1 MRIKIDECLPYEISE
16 ILAGKGHHVETVKDE
31 GLTGSPDE
39 IIWETVQAEKF
50 FLITSDLDF
59 SDIRRYAP
67 GTHQGLLLLR
77 LRQEGKNHILSY
89 FRQLVS
95 NFDVNDW
102 SGCVVVATDH
112 KVRTRKPPEKPDD
125 GAW

>member
-1 MRIKIDECLPYEISE
+1 MRIKIDECLPYEIAE
-16 ILAGKGHHVETVKDE
+16 ILAEKGHNVETVKSE
-31 GLTGSPDE
+31 GLTGSPDD
-39 IIWETVQAEKF
+39 IIWKTVQAEKL

-59 SDIRRYAP
+59 SDIRRYVP
-67 GTHQGLLLLR
+67 GTHQGLILLR
-77 LRQEGKNHILSY
+77 LRQEGKNRILSY

-112 KVRTRKPPEKPDD
+112 KVRIRKPPEEPT
-125 GAW
+125 

>member
-1 MRIKIDECLPYEISE
+1 MRIKIDECLPYEIAE
-16 ILAGKGHHVETVKDE
+16 ILAEKGYNVETVKSE
-31 GLTGSPDE
+31 GLTGSPDD
-39 IIWETVQAEKF
+39 IIWKTVQAEKL

-59 SDIRRYAP
+59 SDIRRYVP
-67 GTHQGLLLLR
+67 GTHQGLILLR
-77 LRQEGKNHILSY
+77 LRQEGKNRILSY

-112 KVRTRKPPEKPDD
+112 KVRIRKPPEEPT
-125 GAW
+125 

>member
-1 MRIKIDECLPYEISE
+1 MRIKIDECLPYEIAE
-16 ILAGKGHHVETVKDE
+16 ILGGKGHNVETVKNE
-31 GLTGSPDE
+31 GLTGSLDD
-39 IIWETVQAEKF
+39 IIWKTAQAEKL

-77 LRQEGKNHILSY
+77 LRQEGKNSIISY

-95 NFDVNDW
+95 NFDLNNW

-112 KVRTRKPPEKPDD
+112 KVRIRRPPEEPIRS
-125 GAW
+125 